1 MAATFEVGLI
11 CSHVADV
18 PTYGSKHR
26 VVSVGGGWICTRCG
40 DIRTIIE
47 VQGRP
52 ELDTCWDELLEPDPA
67 PTSAVTAGRRASTNF
82 GHRASRRRDW

>member
-1 MAATFEVGLI
+1 MVATFEVGLI
-11 CSHVADV
+11 CGHVADV

-40 DIRTIIE
+40 GVRTIIE

-52 ELDTCWDELLEPDPA
+52 ELDTCWDELLAPNPA
-67 PTSAVTAGRRASTNF
+67 ATSASTGDRRAPTNF
-82 GHRASRRRDW
+82 GRPFSERGKG